1 MFEGTHAG
9 GLPRRAGINFRER
22 MAGPVAFGCSDTL
35 VATEIGDARSE
46 EMTLRLRV
54 EIDDLDAFL
63 GDRQHRTM
71 VSGSVDCDILGG
83 VLPIERGSLALLPET
98 GPGRETTME
107 YRLDFADRTGR
118 ELTLVGVKTVHD
130 NPGPDLWRDTTT
142 LNVQLFPRR
151 HDLRPDGLGMPV
163 LSGQLRLSPLSFLRQ
178 LTTFHA
184 TAPGLLGR
192 VRTALTFGSFLRCRL
207 AQVYLGPHDGYTVPE
222 FTGWPDKEHPE
233 GAHVFAHNERIIPA
247 PPERVWDL
255 IVAARGWSEFYANA
269 QFVHLSDP
277 RQHSL
282 KRGSIF
288 RWVTFGIPLTS
299 EVFPCEPPSLLGWRF
314 WRTGA
319 YGYHVWLLEP
329 HEFGTRVVTEETQLG
344 VLSRLGSPFMRR
356 ALPLGHG
363 YWLRQMARRAIR
375 PPRLAEVKGLSA
387 TPGVRTGL
395 EP

>member
-9 GLPRRAGINFRER
+9 GLLRRAGIDFRER
-22 MAGPVAFGCSDTL
+22 MAGPVAFGCSDAL
-35 VATEIGDARSE
+35 VAAEIGDARSE

-63 GDRQHRTM
+63 GDRQHRTR

-98 GPGRETTME
+98 GTGQATTME

-118 ELTLVGVKTVHD
+118 ELTLVGVKTVRND
-130 NPGPDLWRDTTT
+130 PGPDLWRDTTT
-142 LNVQLFPRR
+142 LDVQLFPRQ

-184 TAPGLLGR
+184 TAPGPFGR
-192 VRTALTFGSFLRCRL
+192 VRTVLAFGSFLRHRL

-233 GAHVFAHNERIIPA
+233 GAYVFAHNERIIPA
-247 PPERVWDL
+247 PPEQVWDL
-255 IVAARGWSEFYANA
+255 IVDAQGWSEFYANA

-277 RQHSL
+277 QQHGL

-299 EVFPCEPPSLLGWRF
+299 EVSPCEPPSLLGWRF

-344 VLSRLGSPFMRR
+344 VMPWLGRTIMRR

-363 YWLRQMARRAIR
+363 YWLRQMARRATR
-375 PPRLAEVKGLSA
+375 PPRLAEVKGLSD
-387 TPGVRTGL
+387 TPGVCTSL
-395 EP
+395 